1 MPPDI
6 NVIGCV
12 DALCRYYRREL
23 NIRGVELQNELIVI
37 RDNLPAD
44 VRHIRN
50 YLEPI
55 FRRVINSG
63 ELPENIFNV
72 ALNINTLGW
81 IEGLNDRIN
90 NTNFL

>member
-1 MPPDI
+1 MTGI
-6 NVIGCV
+6 
-12 DALCRYYRREL
+12 
-23 NIRGVELQNELIVI
+23 ELQNELIVI

-44 VRHIRN
+44 IRRIRK

-55 FRRVINSG
+55 FSPVINSG

-72 ALNINTLGW
+72 ALNVNTLGW